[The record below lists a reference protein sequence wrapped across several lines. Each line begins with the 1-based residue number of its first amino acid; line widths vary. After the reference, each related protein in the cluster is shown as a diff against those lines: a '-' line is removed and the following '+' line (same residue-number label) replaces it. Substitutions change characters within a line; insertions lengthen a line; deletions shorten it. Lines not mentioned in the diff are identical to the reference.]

1 MTQQDLTAPIDK
13 VKVSRRELFSRA
25 YEMLQDETTPQ
36 DLAGYFFTAELA
48 SSRGRILELSEG
60 SGIARPL
67 ANQVAVTLNTIQM
80 GELTPG
86 AYSLYLF
93 GTRHNERE
101 MFVQIAMQVDP

>member
-36 DLAGYFFTAELA
+36 DLAGYVFTAELA
-48 SSRGRILELSEG
+48 SSRGRILELREG
-60 SGIARPL
+60 SGITRPA
-67 ANQVAVTLNTIQM
+67 ANTVAVTLNTIQM

-86 AYSLYLF
+86 VYTLQLF
-93 GTRHNERE
+93 GTRHSERE
-101 MFVQIAMQVDP
+101 MFVQIAMQVEP